1 MKKLLA
7 LALLVTA
14 GFATQAATSSYFV
27 DDSKIETVLE
37 SSETIVL
44 NTADLQFN
52 QSVLKTNGDNN
63 KVVALLLDWFLG
75 GIAIHRVYL
84 GGKPGLILTYFI
96 TCGGIFGI
104 VPLVDFFVMAFGD
117 FDAYIGNDK
126 FIVWAGN

>member
-7 LALLVTA
+7 FSFLVFV
-14 GFATQAATSSYFV
+14 GFASQAASSSYFV
-27 DDSKIETVLE
+27 DDSKVE
-37 SSETIVL
+37 SVFDRSQKIVL
-44 NTADLQFN
+44 STDALQFD
-52 QSVLKTNGDNN
+52 QSVLKTNGDND

-117 FDAYIGNDK
+117 FDSYIGNDK
-126 FIVWAGN
+126 FIVWSGN